1 VCKISSQQ
9 KLRLKLNHV
18 ASQSAYQRLIT
29 SFREQNDEVFYA
41 STSELLM
48 WIITTHDW
56 HLKNGHPKYQHRMEN
71 DKNGVLIYG
80 MRHAFNMMKHNMQFM
95 QIHEK
100 TSDLVLPIT
109 IGEVPRL
116 IVVWMKAGDIL
127 EGDKPRQKQNYIKH
141 LEGKE
146 IFDTFKKVLTFLNK
160 ENDEILLG

>member
-1 VCKISSQQ
+1 
-9 KLRLKLNHV
+9 
-18 ASQSAYQRLIT
+18 
-29 SFREQNDEVFYA
+29 
-41 STSELLM
+41 
-48 WIITTHDW
+48 
-56 HLKNGHPKYQHRMEN
+56 
-71 DKNGVLIYG
+71 
-80 MRHAFNMMKHNMQFM
+80 
-95 QIHEK
+95 
-100 TSDLVLPIT
+100 LVLPFT

>member
-1 VCKISSQQ
+1 MCKISSE
-9 KLRLKLNHV
+9 KNLRLKLNHV

-56 HLKNGHPKYQHRMEN
+56 HLKNSNPYYKHRMEK
-71 DKNGVLIYG
+71 DENGVIIYG

-100 TSDLVLPIT
+100 TSDLVLPFAM
-109 IGEVPRL
+109 GSVPRL
-116 IVVWMKAGDIL
+116 IIVWMEAGDVL

-141 LEGKE
+141 LQGKE
-146 IFDTFKKVLTFLNK
+146 IFNTFKKVLTFLDR
-160 ENDEILLG
+160 ENTEILLE